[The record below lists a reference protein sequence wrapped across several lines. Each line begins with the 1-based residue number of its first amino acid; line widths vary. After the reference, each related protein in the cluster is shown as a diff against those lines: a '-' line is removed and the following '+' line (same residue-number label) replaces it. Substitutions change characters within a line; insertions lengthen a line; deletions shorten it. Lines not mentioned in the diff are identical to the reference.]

1 MEGLELGADAYID
14 KPFSMDLLLTQVTNL
29 LNNRS
34 NMRAYYFNSPIANIK
49 SMAYTKADEKFLKK
63 LNDIIDSHINDANL
77 DVDMIADLMNLSR
90 PTLYRKIN
98 GLSNVTPNE
107 LIKISRLKKAAELIL
122 QGDMRI
128 YEIAEAVGF
137 NSQSYFSRA
146 FSKQFNMSPSQYA
159 KENNIELK

>member
-1 MEGLELGADAYID
+1 MGGLDKEGRPADTRTEAQREALIRLVE
-14 KPFSMDLLLTQVTNL
+14 DLRLVYPDIRQVIGHRDT
-29 LNNRS
+29 
-34 NMRAYYFNSPIANIK
+34 SPDRNG
-49 SMAYTKADEKFLKK
+49 DG
-63 LNDIIDSHINDANL
+63 IIS
-77 DVDMIADLMNLSR
+77 
-90 PTLYRKIN
+90 
-98 GLSNVTPNE
+98 PNE
-107 LIKISRLKKAAELIL
+107 FIKISRLKKAAELIL

>member
-1 MEGLELGADAYID
+1 
-14 KPFSMDLLLTQVTNL
+14 
-29 LNNRS
+29 
-34 NMRAYYFNSPIANIK
+34 
-49 SMAYTKADEKFLKK
+49 MAYTKADEKFLKK
-63 LNDIIDSHINDANL
+63 LNDIIDSHINDVNL

-137 NSQSYFSRA
+137 N
-146 FSKQFNMSPSQYA
+146 MSPSQYA

>member
-1 MEGLELGADAYID
+1 M
-14 KPFSMDLLLTQVTNL
+14 
-29 LNNRS
+29 
-34 NMRAYYFNSPIANIK
+34 
-49 SMAYTKADEKFLKK
+49 KK
-63 LNDIIDSHINDANL
+63 LNDIIDSHINDVNL

-137 NSQSYFSRA
+137 NSQSLFQPGLLQAIQHEPLAIRERKIIS
-146 FSKQFNMSPSQYA
+146 N
-159 KENNIELK
+159 

>member
-1 MEGLELGADAYID
+1 MGKSGEFPLLGTGDRRTGLSSACLDSRGGGPSAGALPMFFATAVQW
-14 KPFSMDLLLTQVTNL
+14 L
-29 LNNRS
+29 
-34 NMRAYYFNSPIANIK
+34 
-49 SMAYTKADEKFLKK
+49 AYTKADEKFLKK
-63 LNDIIDSHINDANL
+63 LNDIIDSHINDVNL

-128 YEIAEAVGF
+128 YEIVEAVGF

>member
-1 MEGLELGADAYID
+1 M
-14 KPFSMDLLLTQVTNL
+14 
-29 LNNRS
+29 
-34 NMRAYYFNSPIANIK
+34 
-49 SMAYTKADEKFLKK
+49 
-63 LNDIIDSHINDANL
+63 
-77 DVDMIADLMNLSR
+77 
-90 PTLYRKIN
+90 
-98 GLSNVTPNE
+98 
-107 LIKISRLKKAAELIL
+107 IL

>member
-1 MEGLELGADAYID
+1 MIFFVVPDGFQFPYIPVYND
-14 KPFSMDLLLTQVTNL
+14 QRGERIAAGNGEE
-29 LNNRS
+29 
-34 NMRAYYFNSPIANIK
+34 AIANIK

-63 LNDIIDSHINDANL
+63 LNDIIDSHINDVNL

-159 KENNIELK
+159 KENNIELI